1 MTCKKDLVDHQRT
14 EVFMLNE
21 DKSWSGIGDL
31 MDIKPP
37 KASYNED
44 DITTL
49 ADTDKTVVTA
59 GAREHSNVEVTLLKR
74 AESKIQRRLYLA
86 NYHGTCERFK
96 IVLPDQ
102 KRTTVEFSGYIKEF
116 GDETDPAKK
125 TRIAMSITVSG
136 KVGQYNDDGYITP
149 DFITEGEPILP
160 IVMNLTLS
168 NIAFTDVDNKAEL
181 TVVFNQKVTG
191 LTIESFE
198 TPNLTLDTLATAD
211 GGITWTA
218 TLTATDDID
227 ADTNHITLKK
237 GGYKNLDGRAGA
249 EKTSVNYTVKTT

>member
-14 EVFMLNE
+14 QVFILNE
-21 DKSWSGIGDL
+21 DKSWTQIGDL

-44 DITTL
+44 DVTTL

-74 AESKIQRRLYLA
+74 TESQIQRRLYLS

-102 KRTTVEFSGYIKEF
+102 KSTTVEFSGYIKEF

-149 DFITEGEPILP
+149 EFLTEGEPILP
-160 IVMNLTLS
+160 IVMSLTLS

-191 LTIESFE
+191 LTIDSFE

-227 ADTNHITLKK
+227 SDTNHITLKK

-249 EKTSVNYTVKTT
+249 EKTSVNYTVKTV